1 LNLLV
6 KIAIVLLTG
15 IIGGKVAKRLQLPNV
30 TGYLAGGLLIGPSF
44 IHVISDIDI
53 TSFTIINEVALAAI
67 AFSIGSEFHLRTLAK
82 VGKKIVVLTLYQAFA
97 TMAIVFAT
105 CFFVLGQ
112 SFQFSI
118 LICTI
123 AAATAPAATTMVIKQ
138 YKAKGPLTQTIL
150 PIVAIDDAVCVM
162 AFGIA
167 MAVSKIMMG
176 VSDLSLFQMMTHPV
190 VEIIGSLG
198 AGALIGV
205 CLSFL
210 IRNTRIND
218 EILIIVLSIVIV
230 SAGVAKMFHLS
241 PILLSMM
248 VGATITNIMP
258 HYKKAFKSLSN
269 FTPPVYLFFFT
280 LAGASLHIDALASLG
295 LLGAGYVIARA
306 VGKIAGSAVGAKVTG
321 YSQTIVKYLGL
332 TLLPQA
338 GVAIGL
344 AMTVR
349 KQLPEIA
356 DTLIPVVLGGVFV
369 YEVFGPVLAKI
380 ALHRAGEID
389 IKRTAK

>member
-1 LNLLV
+1 MNLLI

-15 IIGGKVAKRLQLPNV
+15 IVGGKVAKRLQLPNV

-53 TSFTIINEVALAAI
+53 ASFTIINEVALAAI

-82 VGKKIVVLTLYQAFA
+82 VGKKIVVLTLYQAIA
-97 TMAIVFAT
+97 TMVLVFAV
-105 CFFVLGQ
+105 CFFIFDQ

-150 PIVAIDDAVCVM
+150 PIVAIDDAVCVI

-167 MAVSKIMMG
+167 MAISRIMMG
-176 VSDLSLFQMMTHPV
+176 GTDLSLFQMMTHPV
-190 VEIIGSLG
+190 VEIVGSLG
-198 AGALIGV
+198 VGIIVGV
-205 CLSFL
+205 FL
-210 IRNTRIND
+210 TLFIRNTRIND
-218 EILIIVLSIVIV
+218 EILIIVLAVVLI
-230 SAGVAKMFHLS
+230 SAGIAKMFHLS

-248 VGATITNIMP
+248 VGATITNILP
-258 HYKKAFKSLSN
+258 RYKKAFRSLST

-306 VGKIAGSAVGAKVTG
+306 VGKIAGSAVGAKATG
-321 YSQTIVKYLGL
+321 FPKIIVKYLGL

-349 KQLPEIA
+349 KQLPEIGE
-356 DTLIPVVLGGVFV
+356 TLIPVVLGGVFV

-380 ALHRAGEID
+380 ALDRAGEID
-389 IKRTAK
+389 IKSTVK